1 MLRFFAYLFFIKLQS
16 LNFAISNFEQNL
28 VSEFWRLDKNSTSI
42 QADISDWAVK
52 YNTIAV
58 ISALDSERL
67 VSLGQRVYQLI
78 DQAKRLKGKAMGT
91 RSSILMERRFAELY
105 DLPKILTKQSAL
117 PLLIATLSDLV
128 LYEQMSFW
136 FHLSEKDSTLI
147 KRLNE
152 VSIYGKK
159 GHFDRLQK
167 AWMRVDSRKRFA
179 ENLRLI
185 EHHRDSFDLFQSEGS
200 AYMIALR
207 ERLDTHLTEQIRK
220 SSTFWGRLGQYLLK
234 AHKSLRLRA
243 KNQLNWMEYHLSK
256 IFGTAAGALNIQVF
270 MKSIPRKELKRI
282 KDEILRP
289 GDLLIEKTNGAITD
303 KLIPGH
309 FSHVA
314 LYLGNTKQLKSMR
327 LSSGQLILESPL
339 FKKYSSR
346 LESGEDVVEVL
357 RSGVTLIDIQDWR
370 ISDLAILRANEYS
383 EGNLADALLQSLS
396 YVDGDYDF
404 AFDVNTRSIVMCSEL
419 PYQAFKEI
427 NFRVAKSWGRWTLS
441 PDDIAVLGGKSNS
454 RNKTRPFEL
463 IYFNHKTKQVPS
475 NLRHDTYIEILEA
488 AGSRYFEVPSN

>member
-1 MLRFFAYLFFIKLQS
+1 
-16 LNFAISNFEQNL
+16 
-28 VSEFWRLDKNSTSI
+28 
-42 QADISDWAVK
+42 
-52 YNTIAV
+52 
-58 ISALDSERL
+58 
-67 VSLGQRVYQLI
+67 
-78 DQAKRLKGKAMGT
+78 
-91 RSSILMERRFAELY
+91 
-105 DLPKILTKQSAL
+105 
-117 PLLIATLSDLV
+117 
-128 LYEQMSFW
+128 
-136 FHLSEKDSTLI
+136 
-147 KRLNE
+147 
-152 VSIYGKK
+152 
-159 GHFDRLQK
+159 
-167 AWMRVDSRKRFA
+167 
-179 ENLRLI
+179 
-185 EHHRDSFDLFQSEGS
+185 
-200 AYMIALR
+200 
-207 ERLDTHLTEQIRK
+207 
-220 SSTFWGRLGQYLLK
+220 
-234 AHKSLRLRA
+234 
-243 KNQLNWMEYHLSK
+243 MEYHLSK

-282 KDEILRP
+282 KDEVLRP

-370 ISDLAILRANEYS
+370 ISDLAILRANDYS

-441 PDDIAVLGGKSNS
+441 QMI
-454 RNKTRPFEL
+454 
-463 IYFNHKTKQVPS
+463 
-475 NLRHDTYIEILEA
+475 LRYWVA
-488 AGSRYFEVPSN
+488 K